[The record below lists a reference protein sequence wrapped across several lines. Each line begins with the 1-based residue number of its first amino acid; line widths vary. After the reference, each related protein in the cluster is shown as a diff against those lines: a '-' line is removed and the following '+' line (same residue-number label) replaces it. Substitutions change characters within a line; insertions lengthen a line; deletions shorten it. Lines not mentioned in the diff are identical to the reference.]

1 MGFAKIQ
8 VYTCVFLFSS
18 RLSALDE
25 RFVTRLRGKAAL
37 SDLKPSGMATFG
49 HTPWR
54 VIYGQESGGCKS
66 MPTADTA
73 IHFVLPLAGIP
84 HAVSVGLVQ

>member
-25 RFVTRLRGKAAL
+25 RFFTRLRGKAAL
-37 SDLKPSGMATFG
+37 SDLKPSGLTLEQVAVLVLTHLYGDHVGGLMVG
-49 HTPWR
+49 DTP
-54 VIYGQESGGCKS
+54 
-66 MPTADTA
+66 T
-73 IHFVLPLAGIP
+73 LPP
-84 HAVSVGLVQ
+84 LVTPRGA

>member
-25 RFVTRLRGKAAL
+25 RFVTRLRGKATL
-37 SDLKPSGMATFG
+37 SDLKPSGMATFSRFPG
-49 HTPWR
+49 HM
-54 VIYGQESGGCKS
+54 IYGQESGGCKS
-66 MPTADTA
+66 MLTADTA
-73 IHFVLPLAGIP
+73 SHFVLPLAGIP
-84 HAVSVGLVQ
+84 HAVSIGLVQ